1 MASESAGPGD
11 SSPADADAHARRG
24 PGLDTS
30 VPHTARMYDYLLG
43 GKDNFAVDRAAVKKV
58 LEAMPDMPQSIRL
71 SRLFLRR
78 AVRYA
83 VRRGVTQFLD
93 IGTGIPTAG
102 NVHEVAHE
110 LAPDARIAYVDHDPI
125 VLTHARALLS
135 GEHRDR
141 VTIVLA
147 DLREPEK
154 ILATPEIRD
163 VIDFDR
169 PVALMLVS
177 VLHFVRDDEDPYG
190 LVKRLW
196 AGLAPGSML
205 ILTHAS
211 LDPDPETGL
220 AASAGWANAS
230 STMNMRTYD
239 EILRFFDGLDLVEP
253 GLAATWNPD
262 GEPAEI
268 LERAVRNIWG
278 YGGVAVKPPADAV
291 PER

>member
-1 MASESAGPGD
+1 MTPDPRGTGSHPGI
-11 SSPADADAHARRG
+11 
-24 PGLDTS
+24 DTS

-43 GKDNFAVDRAAVKKV
+43 GKDNFAVDRAAVRKV

-83 VRRGVTQFLD
+83 IRRGVTQFLD

-110 LAPDARIAYVDHDPI
+110 LAPGARVAYVDHDPI

-135 GEHRDR
+135 REQQDR
-141 VTIVLA
+141 VTIVAA

-154 ILATPEIRD
+154 ILAAPEIRD
-163 VIDFDR
+163 VLDFER

-177 VLHFVRDDEDPYG
+177 VLHFLRDDEDPYG
-190 LVKRLW
+190 VVKRLCD
-196 AGLAPGSML
+196 GLAPGSML
-205 ILTHAS
+205 MLTHAS

-220 AASAGWANAS
+220 AASAGWANAT
-230 STMNMRTYD
+230 STMNMRTHE
-239 EILRFFDGLDLVEP
+239 EILRFFDGLELVEP
-253 GLAATWNPD
+253 GLTATWNPD
-262 GEPAEI
+262 GEPTEV
-268 LERAVRNIWG
+268 LERAIRNIWG
-278 YGGVAVKPPADAV
+278 YGGVAVKAPAGTHPDH
-291 PER
+291 

>member
-1 MASESAGPGD
+1 MTPDPRGTGSHPGI
-11 SSPADADAHARRG
+11 
-24 PGLDTS
+24 DTS

-43 GKDNFAVDRAAVKKV
+43 GKDNFAVDRAAVRKV

-83 VRRGVTQFLD
+83 IRRGVTQFLD

-110 LAPDARIAYVDHDPI
+110 LAPEARVAYVDHDPI

-135 GEHRDR
+135 REQQDR
-141 VTIVLA
+141 VTIVPA

-154 ILATPEIRD
+154 ILAASEIRD
-163 VIDFDR
+163 VLDFDR

-177 VLHFVRDDEDPYG
+177 VLHFLRDDEDPYG
-190 LVKRLW
+190 VVKRLCD
-196 AGLAPGSML
+196 GLAPGSML
-205 ILTHAS
+205 MLTHAS

-220 AASAGWANAS
+220 AASAGWANAT
-230 STMNMRTYD
+230 STMNMRTHE
-239 EILRFFDGLDLVEP
+239 EILRFFDGLELVEP
-253 GLAATWNPD
+253 GLTVTWNPD
-262 GEPAEI
+262 GEPTEV
-268 LERAVRNIWG
+268 LERAIRNVWG
-278 YGGVAVKPPADAV
+278 YGGVAVKPPAGAHPDH
-291 PER
+291 